1 MIIKEDL
8 CAIQSFNE
16 EKVRAVFDAAY
27 TRVFQEVAGAGLV
40 SADLIINSIEEQV
53 TQHLHAMVTEACA
66 ELDW

>member
-1 MIIKEDL
+1 VIIKEDL

>member
-16 EKVRAVFDAAY
+16 EKVKAVFDAAY

-40 SADLIINSIEEQV
+40 SADMILNSIEEQV
-53 TQHLHAMVTEACA
+53 NRYLHAMVTEACV